1 MQIYFKIPN
10 QSSKGS
16 INTKKRIARD
26 ATAPGR
32 SKKNSFKKSKK
43 SQKASFL
50 LFLIISSNS
59 FFLVTLNSFSF
70 FSILLYL
77 SFFNSY

>member
-1 MQIYFKIPN
+1 MALRHYIIKFINYYFKIPN

-32 SKKNSFKKSKK
+32 KILYNYGDSLSKN
-43 SQKASFL
+43 FL
-50 LFLIISSNS
+50 LNI
-59 FFLVTLNSFSF
+59 TCQ
-70 FSILLYL
+70 
-77 SFFNSY
+77 

>member
-26 ATAPGR
+26 AIAPGR

-43 SQKASFL
+43 S
-50 LFLIISSNS
+50 
-59 FFLVTLNSFSF
+59 
-70 FSILLYL
+70 
-77 SFFNSY
+77 